1 MLTLPSM
8 PSANAIE
15 ALRRFEIPGRV
26 TILEGNGEL
35 PKVEVNGDQGC
46 AEIYLHGAHVTDFHL
61 QDQPPL
67 LFVSQCSRFARNQ
80 PIRGGIPVILPWFGS
95 REGEPAHGFA
105 RLTDWELHETAA
117 LPRGGATLR
126 FSLPETSASAM
137 WPLFTANYV
146 VTVTDKLTIELIVTN
161 CSPGQEFAFENCL
174 HSYFHVGN
182 ISEVFVHGLKG
193 AAFLDK
199 VENYAQKTET
209 RDAITIS
216 GEIDRIFL
224 DTNSTVEIQDRALRR
239 KIRIEKSGSNS
250 TVIWNPWAARAQQM
264 PDFGDDE
271 YQQML
276 CIESGNVGRNSV
288 VLPPGHSS
296 LLRVTFSSAPL

>member
-1 MLTLPSM
+1 MLKLPSM
-8 PSANAIE
+8 PSANAID

-26 TILEGNGEL
+26 TILEGNGDL
-35 PKVEVNGDQGC
+35 PKVEVNTDAGR
-46 AEIYLHGAHVTDFHL
+46 AEIYLHGAHVTDFRING
-61 QDQPPL
+61 QAPL
-67 LFVSQCSRFARNQ
+67 LFLSQCSRFARNQ

-105 RLTDWELHETAA
+105 RLMDWELHETTA
-117 LPRGGATLR
+117 LPHGGATLR

-161 CSPGQEFAFENCL
+161 CSRGQEFAFENCL
-174 HSYFHVGN
+174 HTYFHVGN
-182 ISEVFVHGLKG
+182 VAQVSITGLKG

-199 VENYAQKTET
+199 VESYAHKTET
-209 RDAITIS
+209 NEAITVS
-216 GEIDRIFL
+216 SEIDRVYL
-224 DTNSTVEIQDRALRR
+224 DTASTVEIHDRSLRR
-239 KIRIEKSGSNS
+239 RILIEKSGSNS
-250 TVIWNPWAARAQQM
+250 TVLWNPWLAKAQQM

-276 CIESGNVGRNSV
+276 CIESGNVGRNNIM
-288 VLPPGHSS
+288 LAPGRSS
-296 LLRVTFSSAPL
+296 LLRVTFSSVPL